1 VIETLPV
8 HDARTICDAWR
19 LGTAAGHL
27 SDVLNDV
34 LRRLDAG
41 VRSGHSALARWRR
54 EALMHKSAIAHLDQ
68 RRREG
73 VNATVDD
80 QQRQRVLSAVLE
92 LIDTLE
98 QRAKDAPIWSE
109 APLLVAG
116 SADSEP
122 SPAQEVPSLA
132 PLDTADE
139 AIFVS
144 YKREDR
150 RQIEPLI
157 DIIAAQGWSVFWDP
171 KIAPGSP
178 NWDMLLERKLMA
190 AKCVLVAWSAAAAT
204 SHYVRTEAHHGR
216 SRNALVAVTFDG
228 TVPATFALAQ
238 TVDLTGWS
246 GRADD
251 PRIAGLL
258 DGIGRMLER

>member
-1 VIETLPV
+1 VY
-8 HDARTICDAWR
+8 DARTICDAWR
-19 LGTAAGHL
+19 SGTAAGQVTDVL
-27 SDVLNDV
+27 KDVLN
-34 LRRLDAG
+34 RLDAG
-41 VRSGHSALARWRR
+41 ARSGHSALARWRR
-54 EALMHKSAIAHLDQ
+54 EALMHKSALAHLDQ

-73 VNATVDD
+73 VSAAADD
-80 QQRQRVLSAVLE
+80 QQRQRVIAAVLE

-109 APLLVAG
+109 PPPLVTDPSG
-116 SADSEP
+116 CEP
-122 SPAQEVPSLA
+122 PTAHGTPNPVPF
-132 PLDTADE
+132 DTTDE

-157 DIIAAQGWSVFWDP
+157 EIIAAQGWSVFWDP
-171 KIAPGSP
+171 KIVPGSP

-246 GRADD
+246 GRDDD

-258 DGIGRMLER
+258 DGIGRMLDR

>member
-1 VIETLPV
+1 
-8 HDARTICDAWR
+8 
-19 LGTAAGHL
+19 
-27 SDVLNDV
+27 
-34 LRRLDAG
+34 
-41 VRSGHSALARWRR
+41 
-54 EALMHKSAIAHLDQ
+54 MHKSTVAHLDQ

-73 VNATVDD
+73 TSAAADD
-80 QQRQRVLSAVLE
+80 QQHQRVTAAVLE
-92 LIDTLE
+92 LIDALE
-98 QRAKDAPIWSE
+98 QRATDAPIWSE
-109 APLLVAG
+109 PPQIVADRPD
-116 SADSEP
+116 SARP
-122 SPAQEVPSLA
+122 PAQGGLSMA

-139 AIFVS
+139 TIFVS

-157 DIIAAQGWSVFWDP
+157 GIIAAQGWTVFWDP
-171 KIAPGSP
+171 KIVPGSP

-258 DGIGRMLER
+258 DGIGRMLDR

>member
-1 VIETLPV
+1 
-8 HDARTICDAWR
+8 
-19 LGTAAGHL
+19 
-27 SDVLNDV
+27 
-34 LRRLDAG
+34 
-41 VRSGHSALARWRR
+41 
-54 EALMHKSAIAHLDQ
+54 MHKSTIAHLDQ

-73 VNATVDD
+73 VSAAVDD
-80 QQRQRVLSAVLE
+80 QQRQRVTAAILE

-98 QRAKDAPIWSE
+98 QRAKDAPVWSE
-109 APLLVAG
+109 APPSVADPLG
-116 SADSEP
+116 SEPPPAHSTP
-122 SPAQEVPSLA
+122 SPAL
-132 PLDTADE
+132 LDTADE

-171 KIAPGSP
+171 KIVPGSP

-216 SRNALVAVTFDG
+216 SRNTLVAVTFDG

-246 GRADD
+246 GHADD

-258 DGIGRMLER
+258 DGIGQMLDR

>member
-1 VIETLPV
+1 
-8 HDARTICDAWR
+8 
-19 LGTAAGHL
+19 
-27 SDVLNDV
+27 
-34 LRRLDAG
+34 
-41 VRSGHSALARWRR
+41 
-54 EALMHKSAIAHLDQ
+54 M
-68 RRREG
+68 
-73 VNATVDD
+73 
-80 QQRQRVLSAVLE
+80 
-92 LIDTLE
+92 
-98 QRAKDAPIWSE
+98 
-109 APLLVAG
+109 
-116 SADSEP
+116 
-122 SPAQEVPSLA
+122 
-132 PLDTADE
+132 
-139 AIFVS
+139 S

-157 DIIAAQGWSVFWDP
+157 DLIAAQGWTVFWDP
-171 KIAPGSP
+171 KIVSGSP

-216 SRNALVAVTFDG
+216 SRNTLVAVTFDG

>member
-1 VIETLPV
+1 M
-8 HDARTICDAWR
+8 
-19 LGTAAGHL
+19 AAGRVT
-27 SDVLNDV
+27 DVLNDV

-41 VRSGHSALARWRR
+41 ARSGHSAFARWRR
-54 EALMHKSAIAHLDQ
+54 EALMHKSTIAHLDQ
-68 RRREG
+68 RRRDG
-73 VNATVDD
+73 ASAAVDD
-80 QQRQRVLSAVLE
+80 QQRQRVMAAVLE

-98 QRAKDAPIWSE
+98 QRATDAPIWSE
-109 APLLVAG
+109 APLVVTG
-116 SADSEP
+116 SRDSEP
-122 SPAQEVPSLA
+122 PPERGVPGLA
-132 PLDTADE
+132 PLDVADE

-157 DIIAAQGWSVFWDP
+157 DIISAQGWTVFWDP
-171 KIAPGSP
+171 KIVPGSP

-216 SRNALVAVTFDG
+216 SRNTLVAVTLDG

-246 GRADD
+246 GGADD

-258 DGIGRMLER
+258 DGIRCMLER

>member
-1 VIETLPV
+1 V
-8 HDARTICDAWR
+8 HDALTICEAWR
-19 LGTAAGHL
+19 SGTAAGL
-27 SDVLNDV
+27 VTDVLNDV

-41 VRSGHSALARWRR
+41 ASSGHSTFARWRR
-54 EALMHKSAIAHLDQ
+54 EALMHKSTIVHLDQ

-73 VNATVDD
+73 VSAGTDD
-80 QQRQRVLSAVLE
+80 QQRQRVTAAVLE

-109 APLLVAG
+109 PPLLVTALPEG
-116 SADSEP
+116 EP
-122 SPAQEVPSLA
+122 PTARGTPILA
-132 PLDTADE
+132 SSDAPDE

-150 RQIEPLI
+150 RQIEPLV

-171 KIAPGSP
+171 KIVPGSP

-216 SRNALVAVTFDG
+216 SRNTLVAVTFDG

-246 GRADD
+246 GHADD

>member
-1 VIETLPV
+1 
-8 HDARTICDAWR
+8 
-19 LGTAAGHL
+19 
-27 SDVLNDV
+27 VLNDV

-41 VRSGHSALARWRR
+41 ARNGHSAFARWRR
-54 EALMHKSAIAHLDQ
+54 EALMHKSSIAHLDQ

-73 VNATVDD
+73 VNAAVDD
-80 QQRQRVLSAVLE
+80 QQRQRVIAAVLE

-109 APLLVAG
+109 APLVVAG
-116 SADSEP
+116 SPNAA
-122 SPAQEVPSLA
+122 PAQAVPSMA

-157 DIIAAQGWSVFWDP
+157 DIIAAQGWTVFWDP
-171 KIAPGSP
+171 KIVPGSP

-216 SRNALVAVTFDG
+216 SCNTLVAVTFDG

-238 TVDLTGWS
+238 TVDLTSWS

-258 DGIGRMLER
+258 EGIGRMLER

>member
-1 VIETLPV
+1 
-8 HDARTICDAWR
+8 
-19 LGTAAGHL
+19 
-27 SDVLNDV
+27 
-34 LRRLDAG
+34 
-41 VRSGHSALARWRR
+41 
-54 EALMHKSAIAHLDQ
+54 MHKSTIAHLDQ

-73 VNATVDD
+73 VNTPADD
-80 QQRQRVLSAVLE
+80 QHRQRVTAAVLE
-92 LIDTLE
+92 LIDALE
-98 QRAKDAPIWSE
+98 QRAMDAPIWSE
-109 APLLVAG
+109 APLVVAG
-116 SADSEP
+116 SADSK
-122 SPAQEVPSLA
+122 PAAHGVSSLA
-132 PLDTADE
+132 PLDAADE

-157 DIIAAQGWSVFWDP
+157 DIVAAQGWSVFWDP
-171 KIAPGSP
+171 KIVPGSP

-190 AKCVLVAWSAAAAT
+190 AKCVLVAWSAASAT

-216 SRNALVAVTFDG
+216 SRNTLVAVTFDG

-251 PRIAGLL
+251 PRMAGLL

>member
-1 VIETLPV
+1 M
-8 HDARTICDAWR
+8 
-19 LGTAAGHL
+19 AAGRFT
-27 SDVLNDV
+27 DVLNDV
-34 LRRLDAG
+34 LRRLDARA
-41 VRSGHSALARWRR
+41 RSGHSAFARWRR
-54 EALMHKSAIAHLDQ
+54 EVLMHKSTIAHLGQ

-73 VNATVDD
+73 VSAAVDD
-80 QQRQRVLSAVLE
+80 QQRQRVTAAVLE

-109 APLLVAG
+109 APLVVA
-116 SADSEP
+116 SSPDSEP
-122 SPAQEVPSLA
+122 PAAQGVPSMV

-150 RQIEPLI
+150 RQIEPLVN
-157 DIIAAQGWSVFWDP
+157 IIAAQGWTVFWDP
-171 KIAPGSP
+171 KIVPGSP

-216 SRNALVAVTFDG
+216 SRDALVAVTFDG

-258 DGIGRMLER
+258 DGIGRMLDR

>member
-1 VIETLPV
+1 
-8 HDARTICDAWR
+8 
-19 LGTAAGHL
+19 
-27 SDVLNDV
+27 VLNDV

-41 VRSGHSALARWRR
+41 ARNGDSAFARWRR
-54 EALMHKSAIAHLDQ
+54 EALMHKSSIAHLDQ

-73 VNATVDD
+73 VNAAVDD
-80 QQRQRVLSAVLE
+80 QQRQRVIAAVLE

-98 QRAKDAPIWSE
+98 QRAKDSPIWSE

-116 SADSEP
+116 SPIAA
-122 SPAQEVPSLA
+122 PAQAVS

-171 KIAPGSP
+171 KIVPGSP

-216 SRNALVAVTFDG
+216 SHNTLVAVTFDG

-246 GRADD
+246 GHADD

-258 DGIGRMLER
+258 GGIGQMLER

>member
-1 VIETLPV
+1 V
-8 HDARTICDAWR
+8 HDARTICEAWR
-19 LGTAAGHL
+19 SGTAADHVI
-27 SDVLNDV
+27 DVLDDV

-41 VRSGHSALARWRR
+41 ARSGHSALARWRR
-54 EALMHKSAIAHLDQ
+54 EALMHKSTIAHLDQ

-73 VNATVDD
+73 VSAAADD
-80 QQRQRVLSAVLE
+80 QQRQRVIAAVIE

-109 APLLVAG
+109 APLFVAG
-116 SADSEP
+116 PPDSEP
-122 SPAQEVPSLA
+122 PPAQRIPTLA

-157 DIIAAQGWSVFWDP
+157 DIIAAQGWTVFWDP
-171 KIAPGSP
+171 KIVPGSP

-216 SRNALVAVTFDG
+216 SRNTLVAVTFDG

-246 GRADD
+246 GHADD

>member
-1 VIETLPV
+1 V
-8 HDARTICDAWR
+8 HDARTICEAWR
-19 LGTAAGHL
+19 SGTAADHVI
-27 SDVLNDV
+27 DVLDDV

-41 VRSGHSALARWRR
+41 ARSGHSALARWRR
-54 EALMHKSAIAHLDQ
+54 EALMHKSTIAHLDQ

-73 VNATVDD
+73 VSAAADD
-80 QQRQRVLSAVLE
+80 QQRQRVIAAVIE

-109 APLLVAG
+109 APLFVAG
-116 SADSEP
+116 SPDSEP
-122 SPAQEVPSLA
+122 PPAQRIPTLA

-157 DIIAAQGWSVFWDP
+157 DIIAAQGWTVFWDP
-171 KIAPGSP
+171 KIVPGSP

-204 SHYVRTEAHHGR
+204 SH
-216 SRNALVAVTFDG
+216 
-228 TVPATFALAQ
+228 
-238 TVDLTGWS
+238 
-246 GRADD
+246 
-251 PRIAGLL
+251 
-258 DGIGRMLER
+258 

>member
-1 VIETLPV
+1 
-8 HDARTICDAWR
+8 
-19 LGTAAGHL
+19 
-27 SDVLNDV
+27 
-34 LRRLDAG
+34 
-41 VRSGHSALARWRR
+41 
-54 EALMHKSAIAHLDQ
+54 MHKSSIAHLDQ

-73 VNATVDD
+73 MSTTADD
-80 QQRQRVLSAVLE
+80 QQRQRVVAAVLE

-98 QRAKDAPIWSE
+98 QRAKDAPVWSE
-109 APLLVAG
+109 APLLVATPPDN
-116 SADSEP
+116 AL
-122 SPAQEVPSLA
+122 SPAGEVPSQA
-132 PLDTADE
+132 SLDTPDE

-157 DIIAAQGWSVFWDP
+157 DIIAAKGWTVFWDP
-171 KIAPGSP
+171 KIVPGSP
-178 NWDMLLERKLMA
+178 NRDMLLERKLMA

-216 SRNALVAVTFDG
+216 SRNTLVAVTFDG

-251 PRIAGLL
+251 PRITGLL
-258 DGIGRMLER
+258 DGIGRMLDR

>member
-1 VIETLPV
+1 V
-8 HDARTICDAWR
+8 HDARTICDTWR
-19 LGTAAGHL
+19 SGTAAGHVT
-27 SDVLNDV
+27 DVLNDV

-41 VRSGHSALARWRR
+41 ARSGHSAFARWRR
-54 EALMHKSAIAHLDQ
+54 EALMHKSSIAHLDQ

-73 VNATVDD
+73 VNAAVDD
-80 QQRQRVLSAVLE
+80 QQRQRVIAAVLE

-98 QRAKDAPIWSE
+98 QRAKDATIWSE
-109 APLLVAG
+109 APLVVAG
-116 SADSEP
+116 SPDAA
-122 SPAQEVPSLA
+122 PAQAVPSMA

-157 DIIAAQGWSVFWDP
+157 DIIAAQGWTVFWDP
-171 KIAPGSP
+171 KIVPGSP

-216 SRNALVAVTFDG
+216 SSNTLVAVTFDG

-246 GRADD
+246 GHADD

-258 DGIGRMLER
+258 DGIGQMLER

>member
-1 VIETLPV
+1 
-8 HDARTICDAWR
+8 
-19 LGTAAGHL
+19 
-27 SDVLNDV
+27 
-34 LRRLDAG
+34 
-41 VRSGHSALARWRR
+41 
-54 EALMHKSAIAHLDQ
+54 MHKSAIAHLDQ

-73 VNATVDD
+73 ASAATDD
-80 QQRQRVLSAVLE
+80 QQRQRVIAAVLE

-109 APLLVAG
+109 APLVVAR
-116 SADSEP
+116 
-122 SPAQEVPSLA
+122 SPAGA
-132 PLDTADE
+132 PPQALPGMALLDAADE

-216 SRNALVAVTFDG
+216 SCNTLVAVTFDG

-258 DGIGRMLER
+258 DGIGRMLQR

>member
-1 VIETLPV
+1 
-8 HDARTICDAWR
+8 
-19 LGTAAGHL
+19 
-27 SDVLNDV
+27 
-34 LRRLDAG
+34 
-41 VRSGHSALARWRR
+41 
-54 EALMHKSAIAHLDQ
+54 MHKSTIAHLDQ

-73 VNATVDD
+73 ISATVDD
-80 QQRQRVLSAVLE
+80 QQRRRVIAAVLE

-98 QRAKDAPIWSE
+98 QRANEAPIWSE
-109 APLLVAG
+109 PPFVAAPPDNQPL
-116 SADSEP
+116 
-122 SPAQEVPSLA
+122 PAQDTSSLT
-132 PLDTADE
+132 PLDTPDE

-157 DIIAAQGWSVFWDP
+157 ELMAAQGWSVFWDP
-171 KIAPGSP
+171 KIVPGSP

-216 SRNALVAVTFDG
+216 SRNSLVAVTFDG

-251 PRIAGLL
+251 PRIADLL
-258 DGIGRMLER
+258 EGIGRLLDR

>member
-1 VIETLPV
+1 V

-19 LGTAAGHL
+19 SGTAAGHVT
-27 SDVLNDV
+27 DVLNDV

-41 VRSGHSALARWRR
+41 ARSGHSAFARWRR
-54 EALMHKSAIAHLDQ
+54 EALMHKSTIAHLDQ

-73 VNATVDD
+73 ASAATDD
-80 QQRQRVLSAVLE
+80 QQRQRVIAAVIE

-109 APLLVAG
+109 APAFIVDPP
-116 SADSEP
+116 DSEP
-122 SPAQEVPSLA
+122 PPAPGIPSPA

-157 DIIAAQGWSVFWDP
+157 DIIAAQGWTVFWDP
-171 KIAPGSP
+171 KIVPGSP

-216 SRNALVAVTFDG
+216 SRDALVAVTFDG

-258 DGIGRMLER
+258 DGISRMLER